1 MKKQLLLIGIFT
13 SLFYNLSY
21 SQITMGSIEKKKEE
35 EVFVEAPPY
44 SDSENFIEYGSYYN
58 PFVPEKERTSKSE
71 FYNRYKGLQ
80 IYYPEYSNDYKKGYT
95 LIFKVTDKIDL
106 LTWTDIGN
114 KYFTIQNI
122 VDSFG
127 NSGFFNKIQSPE
139 NKEYMDDYL
148 LIELKDNSNGE
159 IIYVVEPP
167 YSVKFIL
174 VPYYEKMKKYIDGNI
189 FVATKDFSGTKIPLS
204 KTNCCLY
211 VDKNTEWKGE
221 LTILKAKDLTPHDS
235 TDETIEYVVILS
247 NDKNTILM
255 KLLYKGFSGETNL
268 FNESFS
274 SKEDAETQKQLT
286 ENEKKAE
293 LNKLIK
299 KYGEKYGKLVYEKK
313 LTIGMS
319 KDMCSDIWGITLHRK
334 THTDKSGKV
343 EVWDYP
349 SVGKLYFKNDKLSD
363 IIRY

>member
-1 MKKQLLLIGIFT
+1 MKKQLLLFGIFST
-13 SLFYNLSY
+13 LFCNLSY

-35 EVFVEAPPY
+35 EKIIEVPPY
-44 SDSENFIEYGSYYN
+44 NDSENFIEYINYPWGG
-58 PFVPEKERTSKSE
+58 VPEKERPSQSE
-71 FYNRYKGLQ
+71 FYTRYNELQ
-80 IYYPEYSNDYKKGYT
+80 IYYPEYSNDYEKGYT

-127 NSGFFNKIQSPE
+127 NSDFFNKIQSPE

-148 LIELKDNSNGE
+148 LIELKDDSSGE

-204 KTNCCLY
+204 VTNSSLY

-247 NDKNTILM
+247 NDKNKILM
-255 KLLYKGFSGETNL
+255 KLLHKGFNGETNL
-268 FNESFS
+268 FKEYFS
-274 SKEDAETQKQLT
+274 SKEDAKIQKQLT

-319 KDMCSDIWGITLHRK
+319 KDMCSDVWGITLNVK
-334 THTDKSGKV
+334 TYTDKSGKV

-349 SVGKLYFKNDKLSD
+349 GVGKLYFKNDKLSD
-363 IIRY
+363 ILTY